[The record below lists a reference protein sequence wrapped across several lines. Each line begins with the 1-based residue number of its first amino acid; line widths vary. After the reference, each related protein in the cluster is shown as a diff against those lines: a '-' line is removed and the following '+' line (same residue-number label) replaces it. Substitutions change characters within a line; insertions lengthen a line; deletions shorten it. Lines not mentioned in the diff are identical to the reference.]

1 MRDVFED
8 IFANQPLDPTEAAQR
23 SMRSPQRRRFYQR
36 AAASEVGESFAIELD
51 GKPVRSPSRRPLL
64 VPTRLLAESLAA
76 EWEAQRETV
85 DPRAMPLTRL
95 VNAIVDG
102 VADAPQPVADE
113 IAKYLG
119 SDLLFYRADQPERLV
134 ARQAQHWDPLIA
146 WAREALGARFV
157 LAEGVV
163 FVRQDEEALAAA
175 RAAIPSDPWR
185 LGALSSI
192 TTLTGS
198 ALIALALLHGRLTV
212 EEAWTAAHVDEDW
225 NMELWGRDE
234 MALQRR
240 AFRFEEMQA
249 AATVLN
255 LVP

>member
-1 MRDVFED
+1 MRDVFDE
-8 IFANQPLDPTEAAQR
+8 IFANQPLDPTESAQR
-23 SMRSPQRRRFYQR
+23 NMRPTRRRRFYQR
-36 AAASEVGESFAIELD
+36 ADVGEGADGFAVQLD
-51 GKPVRSPSRRPLL
+51 GKPVRTPGRRPLIL
-64 VPTRLLAESLAA
+64 PSRALAASVAA
-76 EWEAQRETV
+76 EWEAQRDVV
-85 DPRAMPLTRL
+85 DPRTMPLTRL
-95 VNAIVDG
+95 VNSIVDG

-113 IAKYLG
+113 IGKYFG

-146 WAREALGARFV
+146 WARDEFGARFI

-163 FVRQDEEALAAA
+163 FVTQPDQAVAAA
-175 RAAIPSDPWR
+175 RAAIPADPWQ

-198 ALIALALLHGRLTV
+198 ALIAFALLRGRVTV

-234 MALQRR
+234 LALQRR

-249 AATVLN
+249 AATVLRS
-255 LVP
+255 L